1 MGTGVGISVGMEYPC
16 RTGLPCGRRSGAGDG
31 ELAGILRVH
40 PAGAPGKPD
49 CIRPSARPLCG
60 KVPAGDLSG

>member
-1 MGTGVGISVGMEYPC
+1 MGMGVGMSVGMAYPC
-16 RTGLPCGRRSGAGDG
+16 RTGLPCGRRSGAGYG

-40 PAGAPGKPD
+40 PAGAPGVPD

-60 KVPAGDLSG
+60 KVPVSDLSG